1 MRLDTTEVRSHRF
14 YVNIKPYWPSLLA
27 SSSNIKNKSVLM
39 FPLTQVGNTSYR
51 AIKLH
56 NPSTSPLIVQLVMD
70 WSYPQGARLYH
81 SLPMKYV
88 TDYCLVDKFCKSFL
102 FKSKI
107 NDEKFD
113 ISCRFKPVCAEC
125 SSTIPEEFKLEE
137 NADERE
143 LFEKQWGVTIAPQSL
158 PLYLNPS
165 ETRTIRV
172 AYIPFSTS
180 ASSGFLYIR
189 QVNCEKKEREREK
202 ILQVPYVL
210 THILLAFQK

>member
-27 SSSNIKNKSVLM
+27 ASSNIRNKSVLM

-56 NPSTSPLIVQLVMD
+56 NPSASPLIVQLVMD

-88 TDYCLVDKFCKSFL
+88 IDYCLVDNRFACHFGP
-102 FKSKI
+102 KI

-113 ISCRFKPVCAEC
+113 IPRRFKPVCAEC

-143 LFEKQWGVTIAPQSL
+143 MFEKQWGVTIASQSL

-172 AYIPFSTS
+172 AYTPFSTL

-189 QVNCEKKEREREK
+189 QVNCERKRKREERFCRC
-202 ILQVPYVL
+202 PMY
-210 THILLAFQK
+210 